1 MYLAVAIEFV
11 AGIGTG
17 DKLGDFR
24 EIITS
29 ESRIRKAGAS
39 RPRLFLVEVRDGKS
53 DGTRFFGRARAYG
66 HGHSSSEKC

>member
-29 ESRIRKAGAS
+29 ETRRREAGAVRS
-39 RPRLFLVEVRDGKS
+39 RLFLVEVCDGKS
-53 DGTRFFGRARAYG
+53 DGTRLFN
-66 HGHSSSEKC
+66 